1 MPHFPKKSRGRYRI
15 GSVTGAKANPN
26 TLFTSGHFWT
36 LELFKDLMKITIYLS
51 DYHIFKG
58 GRAYWVAQYW
68 EHPPFPLLSSTV
80 PKAQVR
86 VSDHNLSVVRCRC
99 HRCKLFTFSS
109 SPEPLGQNFNQTWHK
124 ASLGEWDSSL
134 FKWGTTP
141 FLKGR

>member
-51 DYHIFKG
+51 DNHIFKG

-68 EHPPFPLLSSTV
+68 EHPPYPLLSSTE

-86 VSDHNLSVVRCRC
+86 VSDRNLPVVRCRRW

-109 SPEPLGQNFNQTWHK
+109 SPEPQG
-124 ASLGEWDSSL
+124 
-134 FKWGTTP
+134 
-141 FLKGR
+141 